1 MTVHKQIITNRVAF
15 LEKKVP
21 LYASALGLIGLLVLW
36 EIICS
41 TKIVSPLFLP
51 APSAILVTGWDMLIS
66 GEITRNLG
74 PSLYRIGLGY
84 RLDRLLVFWLG
95 LF

>member
-41 TKIVSPLFLP
+41 TKIVSPL
-51 APSAILVTGWDMLIS
+51 ILTCSFCYFSDRM
-66 GEITRNLG
+66 
-74 PSLYRIGLGY
+74 GY
-84 RLDRLLVFWLG
+84 AHKW
-95 LF
+95 